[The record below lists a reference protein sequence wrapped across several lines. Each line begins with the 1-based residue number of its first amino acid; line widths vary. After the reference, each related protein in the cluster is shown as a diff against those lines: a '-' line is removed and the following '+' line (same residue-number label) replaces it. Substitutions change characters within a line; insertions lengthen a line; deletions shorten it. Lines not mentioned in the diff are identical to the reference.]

1 MKNKAKVEELDKSLT
16 ALQHSSAEA
25 GVSLGGSTP
34 ISGAV
39 EAVDGGQGKEGVGQ
53 QQMDLLVDSMASS
66 KA

>member
-34 ISGAV
+34 SSGVGAV
-39 EAVDGGQGKEGVGQ
+39 EGGQGKQEVGQ

>member
-34 ISGAV
+34 CTGAAV
-39 EAVDGGQGKEGVGQ
+39 EGGQGREGVGQ